1 MVFYGQQILKAQT
14 QMRAAFSDINKDCR
28 ATLYV
33 GISRFRANA
42 FFPLIWKLYHP
53 SHPNISIELVSEK
66 LLCCFSETLLET
78 YYPDR
83 WQDMMEEMKDGVDL
97 LQLKELPFITTR
109 PGNRLRQ
116 NLDQFLAP
124 VSFRKQPAGI
134 MLPDFPEWGRP
145 QHPLPHDL
153 LPAPL

>member
-1 MVFYGQQILKAQT
+1 MSPTAK
-14 QMRAAFSDINKDCR
+14 
-28 ATLYV
+28 
-33 GISRFRANA
+33 A

-116 NLDQFLAP
+116 T
-124 VSFRKQPAGI
+124 GI
-134 MLPDFPEWGRP
+134 MLPNVPKWGRP
-145 QHPLPHDL
+145 QYPLSHDL

>member
-53 SHPNISIELVSEK
+53 SHPNISSFPLSPRAPATVFGRTWIS
-66 LLCCFSETLLET
+66 S
-78 YYPDR
+78 
-83 WQDMMEEMKDGVDL
+83 
-97 LQLKELPFITTR
+97 LPGSLS
-109 PGNRLRQ
+109 PG
-116 NLDQFLAP
+116 F
-124 VSFRKQPAGI
+124 F
-134 MLPDFPEWGRP
+134 
-145 QHPLPHDL
+145 
-153 LPAPL
+153 